1 MARRS
6 FRCAIPSNRSS
17 RGNKKVIFDGIKFDS
32 LKEARRYYD
41 LRLLEIAGE
50 IRDLQTQVEFE
61 LIPAQFEPDTIGP
74 RGGIR
79 KGKCIERACKYIADF
94 TYYTKDG
101 EYVVEDSKGFR
112 EEDYRIKRKIALY
125 LLKIRIKET

>member
-6 FRCAIPSNRSS
+6 YPFAIPSNRSP
-17 RGNKKVIFDGIKFDS
+17 RGNKKVILDGKTFDS
-32 LKEARRYYD
+32 LKEAQRYSE
-41 LRLLEIAGE
+41 LRLLQIAGE
-50 IRDLQTQVEFE
+50 IRDLKCHVEFE
-61 LIPAQFEPDTIGP
+61 LIPAQFEPGTVGK
-74 RGGIR
+74 RGGIH

-112 EEDYRIKRKIALY
+112 EEDYRIKRKLMLY
-125 LLKIRIKET
+125 LKNIRIKET

>member
-1 MARRS
+1 MARLPLSFVRRS
-6 FRCAIPSNRSS
+6 RSS
-17 RGNKKVIFDGIKFDS
+17 RGNKKVTINGKTFDS
-32 LKEARRYYD
+32 IKEAQRYSE
-41 LRLLEIAGE
+41 LRFLEIAGE

-101 EYVVEDSKGFR
+101 EYVVEDSKGYR
-112 EEDYRIKRKIALY
+112 EEDYRIKRKLMLY
-125 LLKIRIKET
+125 LKNIRIKET

>member
-6 FRCAIPSNRSS
+6 FRYVIPSKRSP
-17 RGNKKVIFDGIKFDS
+17 RGNKKVTINGKTFDS
-32 LKEARRYYD
+32 IKEAQRYSE
-41 LRLLEIAGE
+41 LRFLEIAGE
-50 IRDLQTQVEFE
+50 IRDLKTQVEFE
-61 LIPAQFEPDTIGP
+61 LIPAQYEPYTIGP

-101 EYVVEDSKGFR
+101 EYVVEDSKGYR

>member
-6 FRCAIPSNRSS
+6 YPFVIPSKRSS
-17 RGNKKVIFDGIKFDS
+17 RGNKQVTMHGKTFDS
-32 LKEARRYYD
+32 IKEARRYSE
-41 LRLLEIAGE
+41 LRFLEIAGE
-50 IRDLQTQVEFE
+50 IRDLRTQVEFE

-79 KGKCIERACKYIADF
+79 KGKCIERACKYVADF

-112 EEDYRIKRKIALY
+112 EEHYRIKRKMMLY
-125 LLKIRIKET
+125 LKNIRIKET

>member
-6 FRCAIPSNRSS
+6 FRYAIPSNRSP
-17 RGNKKVIFDGIKFDS
+17 RGNKKVTINGITFDS
-32 LKEARRYYD
+32 MKEARRYSD
-41 LRLLEIAGE
+41 LRLLEMAGE
-50 IRDLQTQVEFE
+50 IRDLKTQVEFE
-61 LIPAQFEPDTIGP
+61 LIPAQYEPDTIGP

-101 EYVVEDSKGFR
+101 EYVVEDSKGFH
-112 EEDYRIKRKIALY
+112 EEDYRIKRKMMLY
-125 LLKIRIKET
+125 LKNIRIKET